1 MYIEILLLFVYQF
14 WFVGF
19 YYLVTQIEF
28 SNSLQLQ
35 HHHTSTSICSVYP
48 PTHKQILKQTL
59 ILGRKTLDHPH
70 VMGEYA
76 QQVFVYTCVIL
87 QSYIF

>member
-14 WFVGF
+14 WFVGL

-35 HHHTSTSICSVYP
+35 YHHTSTSICSVYP
-48 PTHKQILKQTL
+48 STHTQILKQTL
-59 ILGRKTLDHPH
+59 ILGRKTLNHTH

-76 QQVFVYTCVIL
+76 LQVFVYVCVIL
-87 QSYIF
+87 QYYIF